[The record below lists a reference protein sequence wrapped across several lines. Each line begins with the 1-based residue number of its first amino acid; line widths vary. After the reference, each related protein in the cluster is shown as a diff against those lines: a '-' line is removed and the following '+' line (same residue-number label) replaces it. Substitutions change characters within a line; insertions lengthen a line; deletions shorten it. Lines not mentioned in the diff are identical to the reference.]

1 MIAISDVHRRERRTE
16 REENLNRYERPEEP
30 PQLPMV
36 EVNET
41 TRASRA
47 EQPVPTPRI
56 VPTRIPGLDNLIR
69 GGLPNI
75 SLILVVGTIGSNYT
89 TFIEQILYNH
99 LSDGGKV
106 AYYTAETSSLDIM
119 QEMESFGWSLRRL
132 LASGQWLFVD
142 VLTPDLQRLAEL
154 APEGFNMLRVT
165 LSRSLNAL
173 KTDLLGRIKEDRWTV
188 LHLSHILH
196 NYDLK
201 EVMGLL
207 LYWRAAVRAYGGVHF
222 AVLPSAVHPDMS
234 VNALKNIADGVVEF
248 QLREGPRDYEGI
260 LIIQKLRGLRTA
272 RRVPF
277 TVMEEG
283 ISVETAERIR

>member
-1 MIAISDVHRRERRTE
+1 MDISHVRRRERRTE
-16 REENLNRYERPEEP
+16 KEEDFNRYERPEEP

-36 EVNET
+36 EVKET
-41 TRASRA
+41 KPSPRA
-47 EQPVPTPRI
+47 EQPTPAPRI
-56 VPTRIPGLDNLIR
+56 IPTRIPGLDNLII

-99 LSDGGKV
+99 LSGGGKV

-119 QEMESFGWSLRRL
+119 QEMESFGWSLRRFL
-132 LASGQWLFVD
+132 TGGQWLFVD

-154 APEGFNMLRVT
+154 APEGFNMLRVIIT
-165 LSRSLNAL
+165 GSLNSL
-173 KTDLLGRIKEDRWTV
+173 KSDLLGKIKEDRWTV

-201 EVMGLL
+201 EVMDLL
-207 LYWRAAVRAYGGVHF
+207 LYWRTAVRAYGGIHF
-222 AVLPSAVHPDMS
+222 AILPSGVQPNTS
-234 VNALKNIADGVVEF
+234 VNALKNIADGAIEF
-248 QLREGPRDYEGI
+248 QLREGPRDYEGA
-260 LIIQKLRGLRTA
+260 LIIQKLRGLHTA
-272 RRVPF
+272 RRVAF